1 MNPFMAA
8 ALEEARSSVKA
19 GGAPIGS
26 VLVKNGVVIGRGHNT
41 LYQTG
46 DPTAHAEMEAYR
58 DTARRGSDTHG
69 PGEVEALLE
78 GGEVYTTMMPCEMC
92 AGAIIR
98 FGARRVVVGET
109 SSYAPAATR
118 PLMERQGIEVAVL
131 DDPECIALV
140 EDYVRRHPE
149 RRKRMAERRRPPL
162 RL

>member
-8 ALEEARSSVKA
+8 ALEEARSSVKT
-19 GGAPIGS
+19 GGAPVGS
-26 VLVKNGVVIGRGHNT
+26 VLVKDGVIVGRGHNT
-41 LYQTG
+41 LYQSG

-58 DTARRGSDTHG
+58 DAARRAVEAHG
-69 PGEVEALLE
+69 PDEAEALLD

-98 FGARRVVVGET
+98 FGARRVVVGEMST
-109 SSYAPAATR
+109 YAPANTR
-118 PLMERQGIEVAVL
+118 PLMERQGIEVVVL
-131 DDPECIALV
+131 DDPECVALV
-140 EDYVRRHPE
+140 EDYLRQHPE